1 MKMTT
6 NLKLLTKGYSLEDI
20 KAIGSIEGI
29 TDEDAISLAD
39 KGVSLAD
46 IQSVVDLTK
55 EQVNDH
61 EQDPKPE
68 DSSDKD
74 ETDYKSLY
82 EAEKAKVEDL
92 QKKNSH
98 SKQGEDQPA
107 KTDWEVLCDLFKN
120 DNRG

>member
-6 NLKLLTKGYSLEDI
+6 NLRLLTKGYSLEDI

-39 KGVSLAD
+39 KGISLAD

-61 EQDPKPE
+61 EQDPKPD

-98 SKQGEDQPA
+98 SKQGEEAPA
-107 KTDWEVLCDLFKN
+107 KTEWEVLCDLFKN